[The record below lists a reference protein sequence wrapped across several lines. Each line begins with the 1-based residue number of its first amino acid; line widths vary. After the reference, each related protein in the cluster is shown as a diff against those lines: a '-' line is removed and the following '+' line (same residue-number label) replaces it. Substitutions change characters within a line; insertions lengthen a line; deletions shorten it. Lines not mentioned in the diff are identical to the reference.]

1 MTAPPNTEN
10 ESFINTAFRLV
21 LAFFVILCVAVTM
34 GWIHWRS
41 ERHQGDR
48 LSIVANRTASPW
60 SPNDLPD
67 TPFTDITV
75 ESGLRFVR
83 NNGGTGNKYLPETMG
98 GGAAFLDYDN
108 DGDQDLL
115 LVNGT
120 ELGKTLNTSN
130 IDSTLTLLENDGSG
144 RFTDVRGSGG
154 LSQTQ
159 HGMGVAAADYNGDG
173 WIDVFVSNVGGN
185 RLFKNN
191 QGYFEDVTQDAQI
204 RGSSSAWS
212 TSCTWFDFDRD
223 GWLDLFVGNY
233 VNWSPEI
240 DREIH
245 YTLPTIGKAYGP
257 PMQFEGAC
265 SYLYHNKG
273 NGTFED
279 VSSQSGIEVRHP
291 ITRAPIGKAL
301 GVCSVDLNQD
311 GWMDLVV
318 ANDTVQNFVF
328 LNQQNGRFEEIGE
341 RSGIAFDSYG
351 GTRGAM
357 GIDAGRFQDHQTL
370 GISIGNFANEMTAL
384 YVAKNQSLLFTDEA
398 IHQGIGSSSLLP
410 LTFGVFFFDY
420 DLDGWLDLL
429 TVNGHIEPE
438 INRIANQQAY
448 RQSLQLF
455 WNLSGVGGN
464 GFAPVSK
471 AKVGTAFLQPVV
483 GRGSAY
489 ADIDGDG
496 DLDVVVVQNEGPAR
510 LFRNDQD
517 LGHQWI
523 RLYLK
528 APSPNTSAIGSSV
541 EVKLRG
547 RTIVRRVSPY
557 RGYLSQSELPVT
569 IGLGDADQILS
580 VKIDWHD
587 GSQNTLTDVPL
598 NRAITVFK
606 ADLPVSR

>member
-1 MTAPPNTEN
+1 MTDPLDTQN
-10 ESFINTAFRLV
+10 ESFIKMAFC
-21 LAFFVILCVAVTM
+21 LAIGFLVILLVAVIM
-34 GWIHWRS
+34 VWVFWRS
-41 ERHQGDR
+41 ERSPRDWF
-48 LSIVANRTASPW
+48 SSANRTTSTW
-60 SPNDLPD
+60 SHNNLPS
-67 TPFTDITV
+67 TPFRDIT
-75 ESGLRFVR
+75 EQSGLGFVR
-83 NNGGTGNKYLPETMG
+83 NNGGTGNKFLPETMG
-98 GGAAFLDYDN
+98 GGVAFLDYDN

-115 LVNGT
+115 LVNGG
-120 ELGKTLNTSN
+120 EVGERIANDKV
-130 IDSTLTLLENDGSG
+130 DSTLTLLDNDGGG
-144 RFTDVRGSGG
+144 RFTEVGKSGG
-154 LSQTQ
+154 LNQTQ

-173 WIDVFVSNVGGN
+173 WIDVFISNVGEN

-191 QGYFEDVTQDAQI
+191 QGHFEDVTQYAQI
-204 RGSSSAWS
+204 GGSSSAWS
-212 TSCTWFDFDRD
+212 TSCTWFDFDQD

-233 VNWSPEI
+233 VRWSPEI

-257 PMQFEGAC
+257 PMQFEGTC
-265 SYLYHNKG
+265 SYLYRNKG

-279 VSSQSGIEVRHP
+279 VSGQSGIEVRHP
-291 ITRAPIGKAL
+291 TTGDPIGKAL

-328 LNQQNGRFEEIGE
+328 LNQKNGRFEEIGE
-341 RSGIAFDSYG
+341 RSGIAFDSFG

-438 INRIANQQAY
+438 IGRIADQQAY
-448 RQSLQLF
+448 RQPLQLF
-455 WNLSGVGGN
+455 WNLSAVGGN
-464 GFAPVSK
+464 GFAEVSK
-471 AKVGTAFLQPVV
+471 AKVGEAFLQPLV

-489 ADIDGDG
+489 ADVDGDG
-496 DLDVVVVQNEGPAR
+496 DMDVVVVQNEGPAH

-517 LGHQWI
+517 LGHHWI
-523 RLYLK
+523 RLHLR
-528 APSPNTSAIGSSV
+528 APGPNTSAIGSTV
-541 EVKLRG
+541 EVKLHG

-557 RGYLSQSELPVT
+557 RGYLSQSEMPVT
-569 IGLGDADQILS
+569 IGLGEAAQIES
-580 VKIDWHD
+580 VIINWHD
-587 GSQNTLTDVPL
+587 GSQDTLEEVLL
-598 NRAITVFK
+598 NQAVTIFK
-606 ADLPVSR
+606 KE